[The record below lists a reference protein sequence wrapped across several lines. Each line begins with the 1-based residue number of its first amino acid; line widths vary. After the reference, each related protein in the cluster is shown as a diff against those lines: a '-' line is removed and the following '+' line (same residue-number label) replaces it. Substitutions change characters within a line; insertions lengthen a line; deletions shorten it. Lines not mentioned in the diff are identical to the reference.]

1 MKSFMTYLNELLKV
15 SRERGFYTNVKI
27 IDDVPYPE
35 LIINGKRYLC
45 LCSNNY
51 LGLSIHPEVKKAAI
65 QAIERYG
72 IGTCE
77 SRLVAGN
84 LSILEELEQAI
95 AEFRKTEASVVFLSG
110 YLTNVGVI
118 PAIMDSFNAFGFPT
132 IKNED
137 NLIIKDALSH
147 MSIVDGCRLSRSPV
161 KTYMHNDMNHLE
173 SILKRN
179 KEKRKLIVTDG
190 VFSMDGDM
198 APLPDLIDLSNIYDA
213 VLMIDDAHAT
223 GVIGENG
230 RGTPEFFGVE
240 GKVDLIMGTLSK
252 AFGALGGYL
261 AGESEVIQV
270 IKMKANPYIFT
281 SSLPPEQ
288 VLGIMAALK
297 IIQTQPELRARLW
310 NNVHHLK
317 SGLKEIGFNLLN
329 TETQIIPILIGSEEK
344 AIEMEEMLFE
354 RGILA
359 PAIGWPAVPVGKS
372 RIRCMPMATHTDEQI
387 DFALNVFED
396 IGKELKL
403 LPRKVVRSKK
413 TASKYIVFTED
424 QK

>member
-1 MKSFMTYLNELLKV
+1 MKTFKIYLNKLLEV
-15 SRERGFYTNVKI
+15 SRERGFYTNVKK

-35 LIINGKRYLC
+35 FIINGKRYLC

-51 LGLSIHPEVKKAAI
+51 LGLSIHPDVKKAAI
-65 QAIERYG
+65 KAIKRYG

-84 LSILEELEQAI
+84 LSILEDLEKAI

-132 IKNED
+132 IKNEN

-147 MSIVDGCRLSRSPV
+147 MSIVDGCRLSKSPV

-179 KEKRKLIVTDG
+179 KQKRKLIITDG

-198 APLPDLIDLSNIYDA
+198 APLPDLIDLANIYDA
-213 VLMIDDAHAT
+213 LLMIDDAHAT

-261 AGESEVIQV
+261 AGEAEVIQV
-270 IKMKANPYIFT
+270 VKMKANPYIFT
-281 SSLPPEQ
+281 SSIPPEQ

-297 IIQTQPELRARLW
+297 IIQTQPELRAKLW
-310 NNVHHLK
+310 DNV
-317 SGLKEIGFNLLN
+317 
-329 TETQIIPILIGSEEK
+329 II
-344 AIEMEEMLFE
+344 
-354 RGILA
+354 
-359 PAIGWPAVPVGKS
+359 
-372 RIRCMPMATHTDEQI
+372 
-387 DFALNVFED
+387 
-396 IGKELKL
+396 
-403 LPRKVVRSKK
+403 KK
-413 TASKYIVFTED
+413 WV
-424 QK
+424 

>member
-1 MKSFMTYLNELLKV
+1 MKTFMTYLHELLEV
-15 SRERGFYTNVKI
+15 SRERGFYTNVKK

-35 LIINGKRYLC
+35 FIIDGKRYLC

-51 LGLSIHPEVKKAAI
+51 LGLSIHPDVKKAAI

-84 LSILEELEQAI
+84 LTILEELEQAI
-95 AEFRKTEASVVFLSG
+95 AEFRKMPMAVVFLSG
-110 YLTNVGVI
+110 YLTNIGVI
-118 PAIMDSFNAFGFPT
+118 PAIMDSFNAFGFPA
-132 IKNED
+132 IKNEN

-147 MSIVDGCRLSRSPV
+147 MSIVDGCKLSRSPV
-161 KTYMHNDMNHLE
+161 KTYKHNDMNHLE

-179 KEKRKLIVTDG
+179 KTKRKLIVTDG

-198 APLPDLIDLSNIYDA
+198 APLPDLIDLANIYDA
-213 VLMIDDAHAT
+213 VLMVDDAHAT

-240 GKVDLIMGTLSK
+240 GKVDLVMGTFSK

-261 AGESEVIQV
+261 AGSSEVIQ
-270 IKMKANPYIFT
+270 ILKMKANPYIFT

-288 VLGIMAALK
+288 VLGIMAALR
-297 IIQTQPELRARLW
+297 IIQTQPELRAKFW

-317 SGLKEIGFNLLN
+317 MGLKEIGFNILN
-329 TETQIIPILIGSEEK
+329 TETQIIPILIGPEEK
-344 AIEMEEMLFE
+344 AIKMENMLFE

-359 PAIGWPAVPVGKS
+359 PAIGWPAVPVGRS

-387 DFALNVFED
+387 DFALNAFED
-396 IGKELKL
+396 VGKKLKI
-403 LPRKVVRSKK
+403 LPRKSKVAK
-413 TASKYIVFTED
+413 KKISDYVVFTED
-424 QK
+424 